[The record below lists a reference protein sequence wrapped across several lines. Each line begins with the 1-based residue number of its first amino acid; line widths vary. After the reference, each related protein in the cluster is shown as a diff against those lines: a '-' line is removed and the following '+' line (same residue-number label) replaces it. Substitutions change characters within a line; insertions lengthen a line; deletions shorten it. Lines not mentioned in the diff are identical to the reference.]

1 MADESPSPA
10 PQSWSPLTATQRRV
24 LGVLIEKQKT
34 SKTADAYPMTLNS
47 IVVGCNQKSNRDP
60 VTELDEDEVEETLG
74 ELGRAGMVMRM
85 TGGRADRF
93 RHLLYEQWRVTKVEL
108 AVLAE
113 LLLRGSQTEGD
124 LRGRASRMDDIPDL
138 DALRG
143 LLGPLA
149 ERKLVVYL
157 SEPNRRGTVVTHGFW
172 PADELE
178 RERAKHAGGGAVES
192 DPAPRSGGRLDEVLA
207 ELAALKERV
216 ARLEARLDGSS
227 PTR

>member
-1 MADESPSPA
+1 MPDDAWPA
-10 PQSWSPLTATQRRV
+10 LTPPQRRV

-34 SKTADAYPMTLNS
+34 SNTADTYPMTLNG
-47 IVVGCNQKSNRDP
+47 IRVGCCQKSNRDP
-60 VTELDEDEVEETLG
+60 VAEYDEDEVEETLDQ
-74 ELGRAGMVMRM
+74 LGKLGLTMRM

-113 LLLRGSQTEGD
+113 LLLRGSQSEGD
-124 LRGRASRMDDIPDL
+124 LRGRASRMDDIAGVDE
-138 DALRG
+138 LRG

-149 ERKLVVYL
+149 DRKLVVYL
-157 SEPNRRGTVVTHGFW
+157 SERNRRGTVVTHGFY

-178 RERAKHAGGGAVES
+178 REKAKHAGGAAE
-192 DPAPRSGGRLDEVLA
+192 PEATPRAGGKLDEVLA

-216 ARLEARLDGSS
+216 ARLEARIGS
-227 PTR
+227 